1 MTLRLLRTFGLYLAL
16 TVLLLVL
23 PKFISL
29 NTLTILIL
37 ANIWAV
43 FAMSWDILAYT
54 GQISFGHSFFIGLGG
69 YTSALLALYVKMS
82 PWLAMPLGG
91 LVAALGGLLLAAP
104 ALRLHGPYFAL
115 ITLLAA
121 LVLDKVVRLL
131 RIESAGAE
139 GTLLG
144 IPPLSLDWTEYY
156 YYSVGLLLLVAGLL
170 WTITRSQLGEI
181 FTAIRDDEEAAKAA
195 GFHTAKYK
203 MLAFALSSFTAG
215 LGGAFLAHYMMAISP
230 ALLLNLDLSV
240 EAIIAA
246 VLGGMNTITGP
257 IAGGYFLVLV
267 REYLRPLGVWR
278 FFALTALTI
287 AVLFLLPRGFW
298 TELRLRLFGVFQKLG
313 LFPVSLQLSTAG
325 ARASVAHKSNAPSLE
340 HKLLELEQLRKA
352 FGGLVAVNGLSFA
365 VHEREILGVIGPNGA
380 GKTTVFNLIMG
391 VYRPDSGHILFKDR
405 EITGWPTHK
414 VVRAGIARTFQIP
427 RPFHLKTV
435 LQNVAMPA
443 LPDTLWPRGT
453 NSLSYA
459 VSCCARAGLSGS
471 DLFKLPAMLPQAG
484 LRRLEI
490 ARALATDPQLLLLD
504 EPFAGLSAKEV
515 EELSELIR
523 QLRDEGRTIVLVDH
537 NMRGVMKLVDRVVVM
552 HFGQKLAEGAPQ
564 EVSQSKAVQEAYLA
578 GGD

>member
-1 MTLRLLRTFGLYLAL
+1 MRKCIRFLAIYLACGL
-16 TVLLLVL
+16 ILLAL

-29 NTLTILIL
+29 NALTILTL

-69 YTSALLALYVKMS
+69 YASALIALYGKIS
-82 PWLAMPLGG
+82 PWIAMPLGG
-91 LVAALGGLLLAAP
+91 LAAALGGLVIAAP
-104 ALRLHGPYFAL
+104 ALRLHGPYLAL

-144 IPPLSLDWTEYY
+144 IPPLSFDWTENY
-156 YYSVGLLLLVAGLL
+156 YYSVGLMLSIAGLL
-170 WTITRSQLGEI
+170 WLITRSHLGEI
-181 FTAIRDDEEAAKAA
+181 FTAIRDDKEAAAAA

-203 MLAFALSSFTAG
+203 MVSFALSGFTAG
-215 LGGAFLAHYMMAISP
+215 LAGAFLAHYMMAISP

-240 EAIIAA
+240 ETIIAA
-246 VLGGMNTITGP
+246 VIGGMNTITGP

-267 REYLRPLGVWR
+267 REYLRPLGEWR

-287 AVLFLLPRGFW
+287 IVLFLLPRGFW
-298 TELRLRLFGVFQKLG
+298 TELRLLIERLKSKIAKPSSSWGT
-313 LFPVSLQLSTAG
+313 FPMRNSSAKKKEKGGTVI
-325 ARASVAHKSNAPSLE
+325 LE
-340 HKLLELEQLRKA
+340 VRQLRKA
-352 FGGLVAVNGLSFA
+352 FGGLVALNDLSFT
-365 VHEREILGVIGPNGA
+365 VHEGEILGLIGPNGA
-380 GKTTVFNLIMG
+380 GKTTVFNVITGL
-391 VYRPDSGHILFKDR
+391 YQPDGGRVIFKDR
-405 EITGWPTHK
+405 DITGWPTHK

-427 RPFHLKTV
+427 RPFHLKTT
-435 LQNVAMPA
+435 LQNVAVPA
-443 LPDTLWPRGT
+443 LPDSLWPYGI
-453 NSLSYA
+453 SSSYSHA
-459 VSCCARAGLSGS
+459 LLWCTRVGLSGP
-471 DLFKLPAMLPQAG
+471 DLLKLPAMLPQAG

-490 ARALATDPQLLLLD
+490 ARALAADPQLLLLD

-537 NMRGVMKLVDRVVVM
+537 NMRGVMQLVNRVVVM
-552 HFGQKLAEGAPQ
+552 HFGQKLAEGTPEQ
-564 EVSQSKAVQEAYLA
+564 VWQNKAVQEAYLA
-578 GGD
+578 GGGIER